1 MAESPDPAKEDF
13 LKGGIPVRTNETVDV
28 QRRNEQAKQKREVF
42 SRVVLTSKVGKDD
55 VFRILNTIRDKSSS
69 KDTHASYHV
78 GYEEFCDLM
87 PTTIY
92 SPGDR
97 RMIFDLLQNEEQSVD
112 SRDLIMHFTN
122 FVYGFELEERCEL
135 AFEMYDIDRSGYLS
149 IDEIEAMMMSTNL
162 TTRDLIRKRAEN
174 FMMCADL
181 DRSGGITIDE
191 LIVAA
196 EKLPNLLY
204 PPQTNSK

>member
-1 MAESPDPAKEDF
+1 MEYWASRTSFDEKFAQEEAHLWIVGRLRQSLRPAGTF
-13 LKGGIPVRTNETVDV
+13 WH
-28 QRRNEQAKQKREVF
+28 
-42 SRVVLTSKVGKDD
+42 
-55 VFRILNTIRDKSSS
+55 RIN
-69 KDTHASYHV
+69 
-78 GYEEFCDLM
+78 
-87 PTTIY
+87 P
-92 SPGDR
+92 
-97 RMIFDLLQNEEQSVD
+97 
-112 SRDLIMHFTN
+112 
-122 FVYGFELEERCEL
+122 LEERCEL

-204 PPQTNSK
+204 PPQTNSKW

>member
-1 MAESPDPAKEDF
+1 
-13 LKGGIPVRTNETVDV
+13 
-28 QRRNEQAKQKREVF
+28 
-42 SRVVLTSKVGKDD
+42 
-55 VFRILNTIRDKSSS
+55 
-69 KDTHASYHV
+69 
-78 GYEEFCDLM
+78 
-87 PTTIY
+87 
-92 SPGDR
+92 
-97 RMIFDLLQNEEQSVD
+97 
-112 SRDLIMHFTN
+112 
-122 FVYGFELEERCEL
+122 
-135 AFEMYDIDRSGYLS
+135 MYDIDRSGYLS